1 MKTEKEIRRF
11 MQENRIPVPKDDR
24 FMKELVRQI
33 DLLPTPAAFCSEE
46 DERLQ
51 ENIRMVRLIR
61 QALKKHCRRQAFETI
76 ILNILLCV
84 AVFLSAAMAINPA
97 MESDSAVLLFIVQW
111 RYLLAGLVCVS
122 SLLIPI
128 FRTDMFKI

>member
-1 MKTEKEIRRF
+1 

-33 DLLPTPAAFCSEE
+33 DLLPTPAAFSSEE

-76 ILNILLCV
+76 ILNILLYV

-97 MESDSAVLLFIVQW
+97 MESDSSVLLFIVQW

-122 SLLIPI
+122 SLLIST

>member
-1 MKTEKEIRRF
+1 

-33 DLLPTPAAFCSEE
+33 DLLPTPAAFSSEE

-51 ENIRMVRLIR
+51 ENISMVRLIR

-111 RYLLAGLVCVS
+111 RYLLAGLICVS
-122 SLLIPI
+122 SLLISI

>member
-1 MKTEKEIRRF
+1 

-33 DLLPTPAAFCSEE
+33 DLLPTPAAFSSEE

-84 AVFLSAAMAINPA
+84 AVFLSAAVAINPA

-111 RYLLAGLVCVS
+111 RYLLAGLICVS
-122 SLLIPI
+122 SLLISI

>member
-1 MKTEKEIRRF
+1 

-33 DLLPTPAAFCSEE
+33 DLLPTPAAFSSEE

-97 MESDSAVLLFIVQW
+97 MESDSSVLLFIVQW
-111 RYLLAGLVCVS
+111 RYLLAGLICVS
-122 SLLIPI
+122 SLMVFI

>member
-1 MKTEKEIRRF
+1 

-33 DLLPTPAAFCSEE
+33 DLLPAPAAFCSEE

-128 FRTDMFKI
+128 FHTDMFKI

>member
-1 MKTEKEIRRF
+1 

-33 DLLPTPAAFCSEE
+33 DLLPTPAAFSSEE

-76 ILNILLCV
+76 ILNILLYV

-97 MESDSAVLLFIVQW
+97 MESDSSVLLFIVQW
-111 RYLLAGLVCVS
+111 RYLLAGLICVS
-122 SLLIPI
+122 SLMVFI

>member
-1 MKTEKEIRRF
+1 

-33 DLLPTPAAFCSEE
+33 DLLPTPAAFSSEE

-61 QALKKHCRRQAFETI
+61 QALKKYCRRQAFETI

-97 MESDSAVLLFIVQW
+97 MESDSSVLLFIVQW
-111 RYLLAGLVCVS
+111 RYLLAGLICVS
-122 SLLIPI
+122 SLMVFI

>member
-1 MKTEKEIRRF
+1 

-33 DLLPTPAAFCSEE
+33 DLLPTPAAFSSEE

-97 MESDSAVLLFIVQW
+97 MEADSAVLLFIVQW

-122 SLLIPI
+122 SLLISI
-128 FRTDMFKI
+128 FHTDLFNYVV